1 MRTNRKEGRE
11 VDDFSREIMKALQQ
25 SKDPWERFAREGYV
39 NSRLAAN
46 HKYTRDAVLIVED
59 RIKKLEKKVA
69 TQRKIAPLVCA
80 IILIEKVFRLLV
92 QHRKYHRQ

>member
-1 MRTNRKEGRE
+1 M
-11 VDDFSREIMKALQQ
+11 DDFSREIMKMLQQ
-25 SKDPWERFAREGYV
+25 SKNPWERFAREGYV

-69 TQRKIAPLVCA
+69 TQRKIATLVCA
-80 IILIEKVFRLLV
+80 IILIEKVFQLLV
-92 QHRKYHRQ
+92 RHRKYHKQ